1 MSQSGVQAA
10 FSTPVTYNIEI
21 GTGTPS
27 GVINVGDWLCYSGQ
41 YIAPTYAGGLAYWK
55 ASGAGVALESNSA
68 YDWAGRL
75 VANTALRFVR
85 QGVIRVSG
93 AASGLIGLGNGA
105 YPVSTGSGVAAP
117 TGATGVGA
125 TWQTGAKLP
134 LALTGNTGAGGS
146 GVAPVVGVDMTK
158 AVAGTGQWDVL
169 LTPSRPDY
177 Y

>member
-1 MSQSGVQAA
+1 MSQSGVAA
-10 FSTPVTYNIEI
+10 SFATPSTYDITI

-27 GVINVGDWLCYSGQ
+27 GVINVGDWLVYSGQ

-85 QGVIRVSG
+85 EGVIRVSG
-93 AASGLIGLGNGA
+93 AASGTVNLGLGA

-117 TGATGVGA
+117 TGNTGVGA
-125 TWQTGAKLP
+125 TWQTGVKLP
-134 LALTGNTGAGGS
+134 VSGGTGAGGS
-146 GVAPVVGVDMTK
+146 GVGYVVGVDMTK
-158 AVAGTGQWDVL
+158 ANAGTGQWDVL
-169 LTPSRPDY
+169 IVPPRPDY